1 MRTWLERLAIK
12 SQYKFMAQPCQK
24 KWLKRPSELPDVH
37 TLSRRVGYPPQLTRS
52 LLSGIAELKSQRVWS
67 TRVCKMGALRED
79 KYTDL
84 KFSPCPPQCSRDDS
98 YAALKFCYMGDTLS
112 PLIILLC
119 SQRNKWKRGQRPSPQ
134 LVKSFCRSLPWTA
147 KPDNGA
153 INVPNP
159 LTSP

>member
-1 MRTWLERLAIK
+1 M
-12 SQYKFMAQPCQK
+12 
-24 KWLKRPSELPDVH
+24 H
-37 TLSRRVGYPPQLTRS
+37 TLSRRVGYPTQLIRS
-52 LLSGIAELKSQRVWS
+52 LLSGIAELKSQRVRS
-67 TRVCKMGALRED
+67 TRVYKRGALRED

-84 KFSPCPPQCSRDDS
+84 KFSPCPPQCSVDDS

-119 SQRNKWKRGQRPSPQ
+119 SERNKWKRGQRPFPP
-134 LVKSFCRSLPWTA
+134 LVKSFCKSLPGTA

-159 LTSP
+159 MTSP